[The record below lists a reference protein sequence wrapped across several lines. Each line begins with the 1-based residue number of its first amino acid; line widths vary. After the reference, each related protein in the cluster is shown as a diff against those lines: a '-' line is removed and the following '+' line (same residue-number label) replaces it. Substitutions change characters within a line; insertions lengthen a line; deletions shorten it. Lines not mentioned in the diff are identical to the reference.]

1 MGASFSQ
8 NEVNQV
14 IKQMTNIVTNE
25 TSKSVMTADQIQS
38 LSCENSKGDV
48 FISNINFNQTQ
59 LVDTKQLVT
68 NINSDSV
75 NQQSVAQ
82 LKQMAQAITKGINFG
97 NVSIAENTASQMIA
111 NSVDI
116 AHNMQT
122 LCSDSIN
129 QFQSINGSAAGPVC
143 NISNIRMNQSQG
155 LTSNCVAKMA
165 NTSTVIQSAK
175 EIADQTAIAKT
186 EGLDIMGILVAII
199 LLVLVAPIVLKS
211 SKGGGGAG
219 GSAAV
224 EKGRTANIILGVLG
238 FLTLLPGIIMTSVG
252 DKDTVTLYGYVD
264 PDDMCGTSSG
274 VVKGNV
280 KDVGEGGASDI
291 CLQMNNQKR
300 GSCDGFYY
308 DEKENQMTVYTNIPY
323 KPCAGMLHIM
333 TDPDAD
339 AGKKWAGFI
348 QTHHKVRNIG
358 IGLICGGTLC
368 FIMLGVFMFIAARQA
383 RGKK

>member
-8 NEVNQV
+8 NEINQS

-25 TSKSVMTADQIQS
+25 TSNSLMTENQIQS
-38 LSCENSKGDV
+38 LSCTNSKGDV
-48 FISNINFNQTQ
+48 VISNINFKQTQ
-59 LVDTKQLVT
+59 LVDTTQLVT
-68 NINSDSV
+68 NVNKDSV
-75 NQQSVAQ
+75 TQQSATQ

-97 NVSIAENTASQMIA
+97 NVSIAQNTASQMIA

-129 QFQSINGSAAGPVC
+129 QFQSINGSAAGRTC
-143 NISNIRMNQSQG
+143 NINNIRMTQSQG
-155 LTSNCVAKMA
+155 LTSTCVAKMS

-199 LLVLVAPIVLKS
+199 LLVLVVPIVLKS
-211 SKGGGGAG
+211 SKGGGG
-219 GSAAV
+219 SSAV
-224 EKGRTANIILGVLG
+224 ERGKTANIILGILG
-238 FLTLLPGIIMTSVG
+238 IITLLPGIIMTSVG

-264 PDDMCGTSSG
+264 PGDMCGTSSG
-274 VVKGNV
+274 VVKGDV

-291 CLQMNNQKR
+291 CIQMNAQKR

-308 DEKENQMTVYTNIPY
+308 DGSKDQMTVYTDIPY
-323 KPCAGMLHIM
+323 KPCAGMLHLM
-333 TDPDAD
+333 ADPDAD
-339 AGKKWAGFI
+339 AGQKWAGFI

-358 IGLICGGTLC
+358 IGLIGGGTLC
-368 FIMLGVFMFIAARQA
+368 FIMIGVFMFMSARQA
-383 RGKK
+383 RGK